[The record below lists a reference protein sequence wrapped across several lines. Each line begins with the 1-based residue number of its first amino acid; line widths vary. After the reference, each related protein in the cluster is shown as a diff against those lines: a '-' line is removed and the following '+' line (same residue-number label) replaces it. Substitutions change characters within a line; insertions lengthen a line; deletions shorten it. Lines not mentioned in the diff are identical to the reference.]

1 MAQRVLVVYMSGEAK
16 PLLRLDV
23 LDADMV
29 HPGWMRFRLEATVP
43 GWETPTTCWYP
54 VPPGASV
61 ELQTKL
67 TDADVLAQLG
77 REGVA

>member
-1 MAQRVLVVYMSGEAK
+1 MPRRVLLVTRDGETE
-16 PLLRLDV
+16 PLLKLDV

-29 HPGWMRFRLEATVP
+29 QPGWMRFRLEAVVP

-61 ELQTKL
+61 ELQTRV
-67 TDADVLAQLG
+67 TDADVLARLDG
-77 REGVA
+77 